1 VAENTFIQIEGIEG
15 EATEENHAGWVPL
28 KSIEWGM
35 ERTVDMT
42 DLTTKQRGYANTNFE
57 KVSLTSDLS
66 KASAKICTY
75 VASGKITK
83 EVVIHL
89 CRSGDDAGKG
99 MEPYL
104 IIKLG
109 NCMIDSYSVS
119 GGEESLP
126 EETWSLAY
134 RNIVIE
140 YKEADFKTGKLT
152 KADEFKWN
160 LEKGNVSTG

>member
-1 VAENTFIQIEGIEG
+1 
-15 EATEENHAGWVPL
+15 
-28 KSIEWGM
+28 
-35 ERTVDMT
+35 
-42 DLTTKQRGYANTNFE
+42 
-57 KVSLTSDLS
+57 
-66 KASAKICTY
+66 
-75 VASGKITK
+75 
-83 EVVIHL
+83 
-89 CRSGDDAGKG
+89 